1 MATLQTPLVK
11 VLGDKTA
18 KALVQGL
25 GGESVEAL
33 LRHYPRRYVERG
45 QLTDIKALKE
55 GDETTVLA
63 KIAAT
68 KVRRASGRVI
78 LEILISDGLAEM
90 TLTFFNQAWREKE
103 MRVGRSGLFAG
114 KVSLFNGKRQLSHP
128 DYELLNEEESVDDAV
143 SNFAGKFIPIYPAI
157 AKLPSWKIAR
167 CVEIVLDSLDPVDE
181 YLPPEIIAKEKLLT
195 LDESLRHIHL
205 PKSMDL
211 VQQSLHRLK
220 FDEAFLLQL
229 LMVKR
234 RALSAKNPA
243 VARTVRHDGL
253 LAAFE
258 RDLPW
263 QYTDGQREVNS
274 EIEHDLGRAHPMHR
288 LLQGEVGSG
297 KTVVALRAM
306 LMIVDGGAQAAL
318 LAPTEVLAAQHY
330 VTIKKMLGRFAEAG
344 TLGSSTDGT
353 QVVLLTSSTPTAQ
366 RREVLANISSG
377 SAGIII
383 GTHALLSEGV
393 EFKDL
398 GIVVIDEQH
407 RFGVEQRDA
416 LRAKGVKTIPHMLV
430 MTATPIPRTVAMT
443 VFGDLDVSTLRT
455 LPGGRK
461 PIVSHLVPVLEK
473 PRFVDR
479 AWERVKEEVAAG
491 HQAYVVAPRISA
503 AADEIKLSA
512 RMSEADIAIA
522 KLMGDEIEQ
531 IENGDTDQ
539 KVPMVAVEE
548 LAAELATGALKGLKV
563 AILHGR
569 MSTQDKDETMSA
581 FSAGEIDVL
590 ISTTVIEVGVDVPNA
605 TMMVIMDA
613 DRFGVSQLHQLRG
626 RVGRG
631 GAQGLC
637 LLVSRAAPD
646 SDAMVRLAAVASTND
661 GFALAQIDLEQRSEG
676 DVLGAAQSGSKS
688 HLRLLKVL
696 HDEEIIT
703 AARADAQ
710 WIIAQDEAL
719 FDYPLLRR
727 ELNDVMAL
735 DEARYME
742 KG

>member
-18 KALVQGL
+18 KALVAGL
-25 GGESVEAL
+25 GGSTVEAL

-45 QLTDIKALKE
+45 KLTDIRALTE

-63 KIAAT
+63 KISST
-68 KVRRASGRVI
+68 KVRRAAGRVI
-78 LEILISDGLAEM
+78 LEVLISDGLAEM

-103 MRVGRSGLFAG
+103 MRVGRTGLFAG
-114 KVSLFNGKRQLSHP
+114 KVSVFNGKRQLSHP
-128 DYELLNEEESVDDAV
+128 DYELLGDEESIDDAV
-143 SNFAGKFIPIYPAI
+143 DKFAGKFIPIYPAI

-167 CVEIVLDSLDPVDE
+167 CVEIVLDTLDPVDE
-181 YLPPEIIAKEKLLT
+181 FMPDEILKKENLPT
-195 LDESLRHIHL
+195 LDESLRAIHL
-205 PKSMDL
+205 PKNMES
-211 VQQSLHRLK
+211 VERALHRLK

-234 RALSAKNPA
+234 RAMSAKNPA
-243 VARTVRHDGL
+243 TSRRVKGDGL

-258 RDLPW
+258 EKLPW
-263 QYTDGQREVNS
+263 KYTDGQITVNA
-274 EIEHDLGRAHPMHR
+274 EIERDVGRSHPMHR

-306 LMIVDGGAQAAL
+306 LMIVDGGGQAAL

-330 VTIKKMLGRFAEAG
+330 VTIRKMLGELAEAG

-353 QVVLLTSSTPTAQ
+353 QVVLLTSSTPTAL
-366 RREVLANISSG
+366 RKEVLANIASG
-377 SAGIII
+377 SAGIVI

-393 EFKDL
+393 DFHDL

-416 LRAKGVKTIPHMLV
+416 LRAKGSATIPHMLV

-455 LPGGRK
+455 LPNGRQ
-461 PIVSHLVPVLEK
+461 PIISHVIPVLEK

-479 AWERVKEEVAAG
+479 AWERIREEVAAG
-491 HQAYVVAPRISA
+491 HQAYVVAPRISSA
-503 AADEIKLSA
+503 TDEMKVNPK
-512 RMSEADIAIA
+512 MSEADLAIA
-522 KLMGDEIEQ
+522 RMMGDEIESLDP
-531 IENGDTDQ
+531 ENA

-548 LAAELATGALKGLKV
+548 LAAELATGPLKGLKV

-569 MSTQDKDETMSA
+569 MNTVDKDETMRA
-581 FSAGEIDVL
+581 FAAGQIDVL
-590 ISTTVIEVGVDVPNA
+590 VSTTVIEVGVDVPNA

-637 LLVSRAAPD
+637 LLVSKAAPD
-646 SDAMVRLAAVASTND
+646 SPAMARLTAVASTND

-696 HDEEIIT
+696 HDEELINS
-703 AARADAQ
+703 AREDAQ
-710 WIIAQDEAL
+710 WLINQDEEL
-719 FDYPLLRR
+719 FDHPLLRH
-727 ELNDVMAL
+727 ELTAVMEL